1 MSSPKSILF
10 ISSRSEIAGGEKYL
24 LDVTARIDGE
34 RYRPIVVLPGDG
46 AMRPALEKAG
56 VESVIVQAD
65 YGWFQQPFHW
75 YRYLRELDG
84 RVRQIAELIKSKDVA
99 LVHTNSNLRLEGV
112 FAAHLT
118 GVPHVYGAHA
128 EFEAGQSV
136 YERVPLSAATF
147 AQMMGELSAKVVAV
161 SQSRAA
167 ALVPPLSPDR
177 VRVVHNGLD
186 SVLFDAAV
194 AAAKSNLRSEL
205 AIADDAVLVT
215 AVGRIEPIKGHDL
228 LVQAAARVRERV
240 KNVRFVLVGSDDDKA
255 FAAKVRRA
263 VTDAGLGDIF
273 TFLGFRSDVPRI
285 LSQSDLF
292 VLSSR
297 SEGHPLVLLEAMAAG
312 CAVVATRCGGA
323 EDTVVDGVTG
333 RLVDVGDVEGM
344 AQAII
349 ALATDAHCRS
359 AMRAASSQHVRRNFT
374 LQKSVDSLM
383 AVYDEVLATA
393 SRKPHSLIAE
403 LHLRTLHEMGDL
415 GLRVLAMEERLR
427 QVEHVTN
434 SVKEN
439 SLYKFARQLKHW
451 WNGRTNRHA

>member
-1 MSSPKSILF
+1 MPSPKSILF

-24 LDVTARIDGE
+24 LDVTARIDRE
-34 RYRPIVVLPGDG
+34 RYRPVVVLPGDG
-46 AMRPALEKAG
+46 VMRQALERLG

-65 YGWFQQPFHW
+65 YGWFHQPFHW

-84 RVRQIAELIKSKDVA
+84 RVRHVAELIKTKDVA
-99 LVHTNSNLRLEGV
+99 LVQTNSNLRLEGA

-118 GVPHVYGAHA
+118 GIPHVYGAHA
-128 EFEAGQSV
+128 EFEANQSI
-136 YERVPLSAATF
+136 YERVPLSRATF

-167 ALVPPLSPDR
+167 ALVPPLSPDQ

-186 SVLFDAAV
+186 SVAFDAAV
-194 AAAKSNLRSEL
+194 AAAKSDLRSEL
-205 AIADDAVLVT
+205 AIADDVVIVT

-228 LVQAAARVRERV
+228 LVQAAVRVCQRV
-240 KNVRFVLVGSDDDKA
+240 KNVRFLLVGSDDDKS
-255 FAAKVRRA
+255 FAAQVRRA
-263 VTDAGLGDIF
+263 VTDAGLDDIF
-273 TFLGFRSDVPRI
+273 QFLGFRSDVPRI
-285 LSQSDLF
+285 LTQSDVF

-333 RLVDVGDVEGM
+333 NLVEVGDVDGM

-349 ALATDAHCRS
+349 ALATDAQR
-359 AMRAASSQHVRRNFT
+359 RAAMKAASIQHVRQNFT
-374 LQKSVDSLM
+374 LQKSLDGLM

-393 SRKPHSLIAE
+393 SPKPYSLIAE
-403 LHLRTLHEMGDL
+403 LHLRTLYEMGDL
-415 GLRVLAMEERLR
+415 GLRVLEMEERLR
-427 QVEHVTN
+427 KVEHFTD
-434 SVKEN
+434 SIKEN
-439 SLYKFARQLKHW
+439 SIYKLGRQLKHW
-451 WNGRTNRHA
+451 WHVRAN